1 MVEQSSQNW
10 TGSVIT
16 HSVTRGRMSGL
27 EIRKLF
33 MNSVRLALVVDK
45 EGHDRRKDSMVPLCP
60 LSVFQHSGREH
71 IPSLF
76 PGIQW
81 PDRASTRY
89 LPERSLAWV
98 VAFSV
103 SHGEDPQDQNRG

>member
-1 MVEQSSQNW
+1 MVEQSSQNC
-10 TGSVIT
+10 TGSVMT
-16 HSVTRGRMSGL
+16 HSVTRGRRSGL
-27 EIRKLF
+27 EVRKLS

-45 EGHDRRKDSMVPLCP
+45 EGHDSRKDSMLPLCSW
-60 LSVFQHSGREH
+60 SVLQHSGREH

-76 PGIQW
+76 QGTQW
-81 PDRASTRY
+81 PDRASTLY

-103 SHGEDPQDQNRG
+103 SHGELPQDQNKG